1 MSTLA
6 RVGLNDPG
14 EDAIACIVRGGALH
28 VSRGAR
34 TSPHSHYAWKVHVG
48 LDAPVWYQA
57 GERTI
62 DGASVLLIPPSVEH
76 STGAV
81 GWSCAFFLRPGTGGA
96 PWRAASP
103 SSAVGRDS
111 TVALGGAQAQRLVA
125 LAREL
130 RERPRESAADGIAAV
145 SALCA
150 AELSGP
156 RLIDARVEGALERLR
171 LSPDVTLSALARAA
185 GLSVDRLSRLV
196 SQGTGMRL
204 RPLALWSRLLHLLS
218 QGSRL
223 QGSPQPSIAS
233 AAYAAGFADHAH
245 LTRTYRRMLGRA
257 PSEFRAPPE
266 VLQHW

>member
-1 MSTLA
+1 MPPRA
-6 RVGLNDPG
+6 RAGLNDPG
-14 EDAIACIVRGGALH
+14 EDAIARIVQGGALH

-34 TSPHSHYAWKVHVG
+34 TSSHAHYAWKVHVG
-48 LDAPVWYQA
+48 LDAPVWYQS
-57 GERTI
+57 GERAI
-62 DGASVLLIPPSVEH
+62 DGAPVLLIPPGVEH
-76 STGAV
+76 STGAT
-81 GWSCAFFLRPGTGGA
+81 GWSCAFFIRPGSRGT
-96 PWRAASP
+96 PWRATPA
-103 SSAVGRDS
+103 D
-111 TVALGGAQAQRLVA
+111 TVALGGAKAQRLVA

-130 RERPRESAADGIAAV
+130 HERPGETTADGIASV

-150 AELSGP
+150 PELTGP
-156 RLIDARVEGALERLR
+156 RNIDARVAGALERLR
-171 LSPDVTLSALARAA
+171 QNPDVPLRALARAA

-204 RPLALWSRLLHLLS
+204 RQLALWSRLLHLLS
-218 QGSRL
+218 LGSAHA
-223 QGSPQPSIAS
+223 SVAS